1 MLYLLSSPA
10 RETDQRSMADQI
22 TCPSCHFE
30 FEISEVLASQL
41 RDELRR
47 EYDAERRQL
56 EHEFAGRQEDLR
68 ERTLALEAEK
78 ASLEQKIEARVS
90 AERGRLEKVA
100 GERARSEVAVEL
112 RDRQSQLEDLQAR
125 LLQAQKAELE
135 VRQQARDIEQR
146 RQELELSVA

>member
-1 MLYLLSSPA
+1 MHAVRMVILSDRLLASIILLRGFVVRRASHGKSPWTAAFGTAIRYAVATDGTTSSSI

-68 ERTLALEAEK
+68 ERTLALEA
-78 ASLEQKIEARVS
+78 AQAALEQQIAERLA
-90 AERGRLEKVA
+90 AERGRLEKDA
-100 GERARSEVAVEL
+100 AERAR
-112 RDRQSQLEDLQAR
+112 
-125 LLQAQKAELE
+125 
-135 VRQQARDIEQR
+135 
-146 RQELELSVA
+146 